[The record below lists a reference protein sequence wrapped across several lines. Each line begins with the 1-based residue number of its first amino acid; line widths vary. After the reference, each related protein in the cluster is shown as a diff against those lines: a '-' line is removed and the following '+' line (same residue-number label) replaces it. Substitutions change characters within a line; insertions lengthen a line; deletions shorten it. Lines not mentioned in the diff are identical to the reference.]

1 MPQSVENSKSQ
12 EGFEIV
18 NTQGTGVTVQLPNKF
33 RVTVQ
38 DTKSGEE
45 ALNAASVMKIKN
57 KKEEKTK
64 FYLLICL

>member
-38 DTKSGEE
+38 DTKSGE
-45 ALNAASVMKIKN
+45 
-57 KKEEKTK
+57 
-64 FYLLICL
+64 